1 MAIQTLIFDM
11 DGVLADSEPLWTDI
25 DAAFL
30 RNFGVDYRGE
40 HKLQVM
46 GKSFPLSSQ
55 FYKEQYQLSQPLV
68 ELVQMRVEAAREFY
82 ANRIELFPQVP
93 QILTQLREMHV
104 QIGLATSSVR
114 ECTLPLLERHDIK
127 KYFSAITT
135 GDEVERGKP
144 YPDIYLRAAGKLHAE
159 PSEVLVVE
167 DSPTGIKAGL
177 CAGMTVAAVP
187 DRNIPGIEELVQ
199 DAHYILDDIA
209 ALPGLVASLLSTE
222 N

>member
-1 MAIQTLIFDM
+1 MAIETIIFDM

-30 RNFGVDYRGE
+30 RNFGITYQGE

-46 GKSFPLSSQ
+46 GKSFPLSAQ
-55 FYKEQYQLSQPLV
+55 FYKEQYQLTPPLM
-68 ELVQMRVEAAREFY
+68 ELVQLRVDAAREYY
-82 ANRIELFPQVP
+82 ATKIDLFPQV
-93 QILTQLREMHV
+93 QQVLTRLREMHF

-144 YPDIYLRAAGKLHAE
+144 YPDIYLRAAGKLHVE
-159 PSEVLVVE
+159 PAQALVVE
-167 DSPTGIKAGL
+167 DSPTGIEAGV
-177 CAGMTVAAVP
+177 CAGMKVAAVP
-187 DRNIPGIEELVQ
+187 DRNIPGIEELVR
-199 DAHYILDDIA
+199 DAHYILEDIA
-209 ALPGLVASLLSTE
+209 ALPELAASLKASD
-222 N
+222 